1 MNPKVD
7 AYLENGCRRCKYFA
21 TPQCKVNDWRDEL
34 KQLRRIVLDCGL
46 TEERKWGV
54 ACYTYQN
61 KNLVLL
67 SAYKAYASLAFF
79 KGALLKDE
87 QNILV
92 RPGENSQAV
101 RQLRYTDVAEV
112 ATQESIIKNYIF
124 EAIEVEQ
131 AGLQIRKKKT
141 TDLDVPEEL
150 KSKFEEMP
158 ALKTAFE
165 SLTPG
170 RQRGY
175 LLYFTAAKQS
185 KTRVSRIEKFVPKIL
200 AGKGMHDRYT
210 DKSF

>member
-7 AYLENGCRRCKYFA
+7 AYLENGCGRCKYFA
-21 TPQCKVNDWRDEL
+21 TPQCKINDWRDEL

-46 TEERKWGV
+46 TEELKWGV
-54 ACYTYQN
+54 ACYTFQN

-92 RPGENSQAV
+92 SPGENSQAV
-101 RQLRYTDVAEV
+101 RQLRYTDVAKV
-112 ATQESIIKNYIF
+112 TTQESIIKSYIF
-124 EAIEVEQ
+124 EAIEVEK
-131 AGLQIRKKKT
+131 AGLQILKKKT
-141 TDLDVPEEL
+141 THLDVPEEL
-150 KSKFEEMP
+150 KSKFEQMP

-185 KTRVSRIEKFVPKIL
+185 KTRVSRIEKLVPKIL
-200 AGKGMHDRYT
+200 AGKGMHDEYA
-210 DKSF
+210 DKAF